1 MVRDGRNVQLTESEG
16 IAAPRVRH
24 VSTYPTLLTVGGARG
39 VVILSICFLQETAG
53 GIISDSSV
61 DESTKGNSSIKRRY

>member
-1 MVRDGRNVQLTESEG
+1 MVRDGRNVQLVTESEG

-24 VSTYPTLLTVGGARG
+24 VSTYLTLLTVGSVRD
-39 VVILSICFLQETAG
+39 VVVLSICFLQETAG

-61 DESTKGNSSIKRRY
+61 DESTKGNIQRKR